1 MWWEAPESIIHIEGA
16 LSVAKAKLPV
26 RPVLT
31 RRDVLT
37 RPSVLIRPVL
47 TCLVLTR
54 RAVLTRPVLT
64 HPVLTR
70 PVLTRPVLTRRAVV
84 VFPFN
89 ERQSDNHFLRAFHR
103 RGGTRRQVL
112 PRGRMCVGFGRRV

>member
-31 RRDVLT
+31 RRD
-37 RPSVLIRPVL
+37 
-47 TCLVLTR
+47 VLTR

-89 ERQSDNHFLRAFHR
+89 ERQSGNHFLRAFHR